1 MFAATKSRA
10 SNVLHEFSH
19 RLVSTH
25 SPEPVELSV
34 QTLAANVETR
44 KTVVKNR
51 ERFPMVSKTRFTRSL
66 NITVPNGGEGTRPA
80 SRLRDR
86 ALRTPRACFS
96 FPSPFYLLSHPLFSL
111 PQFLSRHAQTLQ
123 RSRLPNSCAYPF
135 SHSVSLLIPLTY
147 LLSIGDD

>member
-1 MFAATKSRA
+1 MPPPRA
-10 SNVLHEFSH
+10 ESNVFHEFSH

-96 FPSPFYLLSHPLFSL
+96 FPSPFYLLRTLYSPYHNSFPATRRRFNVLG
-111 PQFLSRHAQTLQ
+111 FLTL
-123 RSRLPNSCAYPF
+123 
-135 SHSVSLLIPLTY
+135 VLTHFPT
-147 LLSIGDD
+147 LSPS